1 MLLVKHLDHK
11 NVLKK
16 PNMQLDIVKV
26 TTSLA
31 RHAKVESSVAIIGAV
46 SDVMRQLR
54 KSIQCSIADGNLGAD
69 IIKWNRNFKKLW
81 MMTALCSCHTR

>member
-1 MLLVKHLDHK
+1 MLLVKHLDLK

-31 RHAKVESSVAIIGAV
+31 RHAKVESSVARIGAV
-46 SDVMRQLR
+46 SDVIMEQEI
-54 KSIQCSIADGNLGAD
+54 S
-69 IIKWNRNFKKLW
+69 RN
-81 MMTALCSCHTR
+81 CD